1 MNQSQHCCKPI
12 ISNNTKDA
20 MLYPLRVFL
29 IARMSLLALIAV
41 SQDYHLVKAWE
52 TEPVFSTPE
61 SAVFDAKR
69 NRIYISNFN
78 TFPRDLES
86 ANDFISVLDLDGNV
100 LRLKWITGLKAP
112 TGIAIHDDHLYVVE
126 RDGIG
131 KYKIESGEFSEK
143 IKIPSPGFLNDI
155 AINEKGI
162 IYFTDTSPRKPEAS
176 AVYRFR
182 EGVMDTI
189 SNDPINR
196 SNGLLY
202 DRGSLLVGNSGDQC
216 LKKIVLETNEVHNVA
231 RLDTGIID
239 GIKLYKNDYYIVT
252 LWEGRIY
259 MVHTSGTVKELLDV
273 RGSNIKTADIEF
285 IPEQNLLVIPT
296 FGHNRVIAYRIEL

>member
-1 MNQSQHCCKPI
+1 M
-12 ISNNTKDA
+12 
-20 MLYPLRVFL
+20 YYLRVFIVVGLSL
-29 IARMSLLALIAV
+29 IALDVV
-41 SQDYHLVKAWE
+41 SQNYHLEKAWE

-69 NRIYISNFN
+69 DLIYISNFN

-86 ANDFISVLDLDGNV
+86 ADDFISVLDLDGNI
-100 LRLKWITGLKAP
+100 LKLKWISGLKAP
-112 TGIAIHDDHLYVVE
+112 TGITIYADHLYVVE
-126 RDGIG
+126 RDGIS
-131 KYKIESGEFSEK
+131 KYKIESGDFVEK

-155 AINEKGI
+155 AIDDDGV

-176 AVYRFR
+176 IVYKCW
-182 EGVMDTI
+182 EGAIDSVSDI
-189 SNDPINR
+189 PINR

-202 DRGSLLVGNSGDQC
+202 DRRSLLVGNSGDQS
-216 LKKIVLETNEVHNVA
+216 LKKIDLETKEVTNVA

-239 GIKLYKNDYYIVT
+239 GIKHFKNDYYIVT

-259 MVHTSGTVKELLDV
+259 LVLPGGEVNELLDL

-285 IPEQNLLVIPT
+285 IPELNLLVIPT
-296 FGHNRVIAYRIEL
+296 FDNNRVIAYRMEE